1 MSIIINR
8 QEKKNLN
15 KYFYLTREILK
26 KQDDIESD
34 LSEESRKLLER
45 IGRFNPGLADGIMRD
60 MKELRSSDLEDVMK
74 VLIKKIESGD
84 IESNVYSLL
93 FVNFS
98 DYRGEIIEAIKRA
111 AKPLE
116 AGDLPSFKAMYSED
130 KDAIENLLN
139 ELKNVKQE
147 IKDRIM
153 KTGD

>member
-1 MSIIINR
+1 MP
-8 QEKKNLN
+8 Q
-15 KYFYLTREILK
+15 
-26 KQDDIESD
+26 
-34 LSEESRKLLER
+34 
-45 IGRFNPGLADGIMRD
+45 
-60 MKELRSSDLEDVMK
+60 
-74 VLIKKIESGD
+74 
-84 IESNVYSLL
+84 
-93 FVNFS
+93 
-98 DYRGEIIEAIKRA
+98 IIEAIKRA

>member
-1 MSIIINR
+1 M
-8 QEKKNLN
+8 N
-15 KYFYLTREILK
+15 KYFYLTREILN
-26 KQDDIESD
+26 KQDDIESE

-74 VLIKKIESGD
+74 VLIKKIETGD

-147 IKDRIM
+147 IKNRM
-153 KTGD
+153 VKTGA

>member
-1 MSIIINR
+1 M
-8 QEKKNLN
+8 
-15 KYFYLTREILK
+15 TREILK

-45 IGRFNPGLADGIMRD
+45 IGKFNPGLADGIMRD
-60 MKELRSSDLEDVMK
+60 MKELRSSDREDVMK

>member
-1 MSIIINR
+1 
-8 QEKKNLN
+8 
-15 KYFYLTREILK
+15 
-26 KQDDIESD
+26 
-34 LSEESRKLLER
+34 
-45 IGRFNPGLADGIMRD
+45 

-93 FVNFS
+93 FVN
-98 DYRGEIIEAIKRA
+98 
-111 AKPLE
+111 
-116 AGDLPSFKAMYSED
+116 
-130 KDAIENLLN
+130 